1 MRVLALSVL
10 VFSLPLRAQTPFVGL
25 ELFPSDLQKAE
36 EELRATLAGPAE
48 RAFLQI
54 LTEVRIIRDE
64 TVDTA
69 AVYDLVV
76 RFDPERYRDPHAG
89 RYPLSF
95 ADQFILWGKRI
106 ARYTARTKWSSGRFY
121 LHDISSGDQAWMFAN
136 ETRNLYPPPA
146 MKITYP
152 AVVDADNTAG
162 LRPWLKLIHQ
172 VEWGTD
178 LRRMSRWFRLMRSE
192 TRDDV
197 QRKAIEE
204 QQKAAA
210 MEVQTP

>member
-121 LHDISSGDQAWMFAN
+121 LHDISTSHQAWIFAEN
-136 ETRNLYPPPA
+136 ARRLYFGTGREVPEARNYLLGSPQ
-146 MKITYP
+146 
-152 AVVDADNTAG
+152 
-162 LRPWLKLIHQ
+162 WLAAIYKT
-172 VEWGTD
+172 EAGTD
-178 LRRMSRWFRLMRSE
+178 FRIMGRWLRSMREESRAI
-192 TRDDV
+192 V
-197 QRKAIEE
+197 IQR
-204 QQKAAA
+204 QKNNAA
-210 MEVQTP
+210 TGGN